1 MWACTI
7 AARPV
12 LDMTQRM
19 GHVRIASNRFSSGTQ
34 SRKVSETMIAVAT
47 MESNNP
53 LVILAA
59 MLWNAL
65 YSLGAF
71 IWSVSTTTTK
81 MVMSVVAMLWRPVGL
96 FLLLA
101 ATVALVALFALVTK
115 RGC

>member
-1 MWACTI
+1 
-7 AARPV
+7 
-12 LDMTQRM
+12 
-19 GHVRIASNRFSSGTQ
+19 
-34 SRKVSETMIAVAT
+34 MIAVAT

-101 ATVALVALFALVTK
+101 ATVALVALWWVVVVKLLAGMALIALFALVTK